1 MVGNCAARFLE
12 LRDLAKVD
20 AKPTAKTGGSR
31 ARKRPRIERNEI
43 EFEGSGDAET
53 AIILT
58 ERDAIG
64 NSGENKAHQRPP
76 KEKDC
81 QSGPLRFELLLIRYH
96 VRVYQ
101 IGVDL
106 AFL

>member
-1 MVGNCAARFLE
+1 MNEGEDDNGRQLCRQVSQLQP
-12 LRDLAKVD
+12 AKVD
-20 AKPTAKTGGSR
+20 AKPTAKTEDQ
-31 ARKRPRIERNEI
+31 ERENTPEIKQNEI

-81 QSGPLRFELLLIRYH
+81 QSGPLRFELTHSLSRESISK
-96 VRVYQ
+96 
-101 IGVDL
+101 
-106 AFL
+106 